1 MADEWWSSARTG
13 DGASACS
20 TNQDADESA
29 ATSATETDYFRPS
42 FHVGAAA
49 AASTPSFLA
58 DPAPHMVNWT
68 QAYMS
73 GGRAAGAEA
82 TTGFNALLQLHGD
95 DAGRYFLLDQQP
107 DVVDGA
113 EPVAPA
119 AASRSV
125 HLYADNQYSSYGD
138 VPAAP
143 MTKPFSQQQ
152 HFSGLF
158 GSSTRNFSDMPS
170 ALPMTTK
177 PLLLQAWEH
186 KAFKS
191 NKEPVQDTCS
201 SATRRSV
208 PENSPPAAAKKPRIA
223 TPSPL
228 PTFKVCTG
236 RPPACDAIR
245 RDYITFHLQ
254 LSGQLLISSS
264 AHAIQVRKE
273 KLGDRITALQ
283 QLVSPFGKTDTASV
297 LHEAIEYIRFLH
309 HQVASLSSPYLRC
322 GRPVQQLQQQ
332 QIKEGCEAKED
343 LRSRGLCLV
352 PVASTYAVAAS
363 ETAPEFWHPTFGGR
377 FR

>member
-1 MADEWWSSARTG
+1 
-13 DGASACS
+13 
-20 TNQDADESA
+20 
-29 ATSATETDYFRPS
+29 
-42 FHVGAAA
+42 
-49 AASTPSFLA
+49 
-58 DPAPHMVNWT
+58 MVDWT

-95 DAGRYFLLDQQP
+95 DAVRHFLLDQQP

-143 MTKPFSQQQ
+143 MTKPFSQQ

-245 RDYITFHLQ
+245 RDYIIFHLQ

-264 AHAIQVRKE
+264 THAIQAGQIFSLAMMTINWIMIAFDNYSPRAGEEREARGQNHRAPATGLAFWKD
-273 KLGDRITALQ
+273 GYCIGPSRGHRI
-283 QLVSPFGKTDTASV
+283 
-297 LHEAIEYIRFLH
+297 
-309 HQVASLSSPYLRC
+309 HQVPAPSSSIPELSVSEVRTTC
-322 GRPVQQLQQQ
+322 AAATATTDQG
-332 QIKEGCEAKED
+332 
-343 LRSRGLCLV
+343 GL
-352 PVASTYAVAAS
+352 
-363 ETAPEFWHPTFGGR
+363 
-377 FR
+377 

>member
-1 MADEWWSSARTG
+1 VCVPSIHLGVLRSTSTVACAVHG
-13 DGASACS
+13 DLL
-20 TNQDADESA
+20 D
-29 ATSATETDYFRPS
+29 R
-42 FHVGAAA
+42 
-49 AASTPSFLA
+49 
-58 DPAPHMVNWT
+58 
-68 QAYMS
+68 S

-186 KAFKS
+186 KAFK
-191 NKEPVQDTCS
+191 VWHGRQ
-201 SATRRSV
+201 RGV
-208 PENSPPAAAKKPRIA
+208 AAASFYCR
-223 TPSPL
+223 
-228 PTFKVCTG
+228 
-236 RPPACDAIR
+236 
-245 RDYITFHLQ
+245 
-254 LSGQLLISSS
+254 
-264 AHAIQVRKE
+264 
-273 KLGDRITALQ
+273 
-283 QLVSPFGKTDTASV
+283 
-297 LHEAIEYIRFLH
+297 
-309 HQVASLSSPYLRC
+309 
-322 GRPVQQLQQQ
+322 
-332 QIKEGCEAKED
+332 
-343 LRSRGLCLV
+343 
-352 PVASTYAVAAS
+352 AAS
-363 ETAPEFWHPTFGGR
+363 
-377 FR
+377 